1 MTAEPLPTEPGE
13 AEPYAEAARFV
24 RAHRRE
30 HLRLVA
36 SNGES
41 LELPDPLAE
50 VLDSAADALASGATV
65 SVLPTETLLTTTQ
78 AAEVLGVS
86 RPTLVR
92 LLELG
97 EISYARPGTHRR
109 LKLSDVL
116 AYRDERRQRSEE
128 LHHALAEEAIAV
140 GVYDWTAED
149 YAAADEQLRT
159 ARKKLAREYEHESS
173 GQER

>member
-116 AYRDERRQRSEE
+116 AYRERRRQRRLALEDMVKVAAEAGLYDIPDEEYQGAVQELRDERRTTGER
-128 LHHALAEEAIAV
+128 
-140 GVYDWTAED
+140 
-149 YAAADEQLRT
+149 RT
-159 ARKKLAREYEHESS
+159 
-173 GQER
+173 